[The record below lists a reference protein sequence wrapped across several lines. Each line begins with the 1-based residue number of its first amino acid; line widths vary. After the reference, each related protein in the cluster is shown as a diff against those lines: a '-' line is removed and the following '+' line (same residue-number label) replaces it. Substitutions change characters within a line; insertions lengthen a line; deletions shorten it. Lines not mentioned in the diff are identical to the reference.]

1 MTHSSSYPMLAISF
15 VLHFIIMYLVMYAMI
30 ATLDHFR
37 LNLDNVY
44 MTLMMAAP
52 MTLLMVA
59 TMPSMYPSRRT
70 NLAIAVLVVA
80 VFGLSFWGMRTQAGI
95 GDKELIRAMIPH
107 HSGAVLMCGQAKLR
121 DPELVRLCD
130 DIIEAQKKEIV
141 QMEIILA
148 RL

>member
-1 MTHSSSYPMLAISF
+1 MTHSSSYRMLAISF

-107 HSGAVLMCGQAKLR
+107 HSGAVLMCGQAKLS
-121 DPELVRLCD
+121 DPELIRLCD
-130 DIIEAQKKEIV
+130 DIIEAQKKEIA
-141 QMEIILA
+141 QMETILA

>member
-1 MTHSSSYPMLAISF
+1 MTHSSSYRMLAISF

-59 TMPSMYPSRRT
+59 TMPSMYPSRCT
-70 NLAIAVLVVA
+70 NLPIAVLVVA

-107 HSGAVLMCGQAKLR
+107 HSGAVLMCDQAKLS
-121 DPELVRLCD
+121 DPELIRLCD
-130 DIIEAQKKEIV
+130 GIIEAQKKEIA
-141 QMEIILA
+141 QMETILA

>member
-1 MTHSSSYPMLAISF
+1 MTHSSGYRMLAISF
-15 VLHFIIMYLVMYAMI
+15 GLHFIIMYLVMYAMI

-107 HSGAVLMCGQAKLR
+107 HSGAVLMCGQAKLS
-121 DPELVRLCD
+121 DPELIRLCD
-130 DIIEAQKKEIV
+130 DIIEAQKKEIA
-141 QMEIILA
+141 QMETILA